1 MGKRCLLLLTF
12 IFLTFAFGS
21 FASAEETEVFDD
33 QMIELTKEAV
43 EVQYSLS
50 DKGYSYGEVKE
61 KMSSYFTESFIE
73 RFITINM
80 MKDKDGLF
88 YVLGTDFP
96 IYYVPFFMFEGNTW
110 VLTDVELDQAAV
122 YEFFPQTTEGPVG
135 YDDHYEAVIF
145 ARENDQWK
153 INTIDPQFDPNQFIT
168 SANEEVKTTKVSE
181 RADNYE
187 TIKSEDSESAIAE
200 TAKHCYRI
208 VKSALSNILKWS
220 F

>member
-1 MGKRCLLLLTF
+1 MKNRYWLLLTV

-21 FASAEETEVFDD
+21 FASAEEAVVFDY
-33 QMIELTKEAV
+33 QMIELTKEAA
-43 EVQYSLS
+43 EVPYSLS
-50 DKGYSYGEVKE
+50 DKGYSYVEVKK
-61 KMSSYFTESFIE
+61 KMSPYFTESFIE

-96 IYYVPFFMFEGNTW
+96 IYYIPFFMFEGDTW
-110 VLTDVELDQAAV
+110 VLTDAELDRAAV
-122 YEFFPQTTEGPVG
+122 YEFFPQSTEGPIG

-145 ARENDQWK
+145 AWVNDQWK
-153 INTIDPQFDPNQFIT
+153 IKAIDPQFDPNQFVT
-168 SANEEVKTTKVSE
+168 EANKEVNTVKVSE
-181 RADNYE
+181 QSGNIE
-187 TIKSEDSESAIAE
+187 TEESKDRESSIAE

-208 VKSALSNILKWS
+208 VKSALSNILEWS